1 MFENCPK
8 GGKCIVK
15 PEAYAGI
22 YGEVAA
28 QINGETAEMIYR
40 LFRGQTVVFPQRL
53 YDQEYVRSFVLE
65 NEGKYTVRELSVLFG
80 YSDRRIRQFKKSDK
94 IQAK

>member
-1 MFENCPK
+1 M
-8 GGKCIVK
+8 K
-15 PEAYAGI
+15 PDAYAEI

-28 QINGETAEMIYR
+28 QMGSETAEMIYR

-53 YDQEYVRSFVLE
+53 YDQEYVRAFVRE

-80 YSDRRIRQFKKSDK
+80 YSDRRIRQFMSQEKSEEVP
-94 IQAK
+94 AK

>member
-1 MFENCPK
+1 MQ
-8 GGKCIVK
+8 
-15 PEAYAGI
+15 PEAYAGL

-53 YDQEYVRSFVLE
+53 YDQEYVRSFVRE
-65 NEGKYTVRELSVLFG
+65 NEGKYTVRELSVLCE
-80 YSDRRIRQFKKSDK
+80 YSDRRIRQFLSKEKSDEVP
-94 IQAK
+94 AK

>member
-1 MFENCPK
+1 M
-8 GGKCIVK
+8 K

-28 QINGETAEMIYR
+28 QMGSETAEMIYQ

-53 YDQEYVRSFVLE
+53 YDQEYVRAF
-65 NEGKYTVRELSVLFG
+65 VRELSILFG
-80 YSDRRIRQFKKSDK
+80 YSDRRIRQFMSQEKSNEVP
-94 IQAK
+94 AK